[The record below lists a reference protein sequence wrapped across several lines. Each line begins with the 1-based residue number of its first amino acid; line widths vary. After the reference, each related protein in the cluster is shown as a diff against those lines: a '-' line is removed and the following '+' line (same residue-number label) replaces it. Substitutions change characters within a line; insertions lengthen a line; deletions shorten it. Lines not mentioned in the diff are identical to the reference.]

1 MHCTSIHDN
10 HVTNRKLNKVAMN
23 NNEFINYSRKI
34 LNHVLVLTNAL
45 ELQRLYSFSL
55 LSCTKRLFNGCNGL
69 ALESDSS

>member
-1 MHCTSIHDN
+1 MHSTSIHYN

-45 ELQRLYSFSL
+45 ELQR
-55 LSCTKRLFNGCNGL
+55 
-69 ALESDSS
+69 